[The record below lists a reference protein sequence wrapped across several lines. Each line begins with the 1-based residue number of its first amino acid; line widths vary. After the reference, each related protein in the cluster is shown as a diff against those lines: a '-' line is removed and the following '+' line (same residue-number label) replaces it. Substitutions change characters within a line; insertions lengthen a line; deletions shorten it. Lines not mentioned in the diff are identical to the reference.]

1 MKRTIAIFFL
11 FTFLSANTAFGE
23 VWKLPVLVRHYW
35 EHSKKENNIC
45 FFEFL
50 RIHYSDRSNHPA
62 GSTHHHEKL
71 PFKSAILQ
79 AGQIFTI
86 ALPPTIAFSKILYRS
101 PVIPLRSKPT
111 LFSLKCVAGFPL
123 AILKGKIS

>member
-71 PFKSAILQ
+71 PFKSAILHSFD
-79 AGQIFTI
+79 GSSRLSLVTLLSGISTT
-86 ALPPTIAFSKILYRS
+86 L
-101 PVIPLRSKPT
+101 IPFFVESGVRVT
-111 LFSLKCVAGFPL
+111 L
-123 AILKGKIS
+123 

>member
-86 ALPPTIAFSKILYRS
+86 ALPPTIAFSKILYQDN
-101 PVIPLRSKPT
+101 KN
-111 LFSLKCVAGFPL
+111 SLPQYQQNNYTNNYHSQ
-123 AILKGKIS
+123 IWQPPRI